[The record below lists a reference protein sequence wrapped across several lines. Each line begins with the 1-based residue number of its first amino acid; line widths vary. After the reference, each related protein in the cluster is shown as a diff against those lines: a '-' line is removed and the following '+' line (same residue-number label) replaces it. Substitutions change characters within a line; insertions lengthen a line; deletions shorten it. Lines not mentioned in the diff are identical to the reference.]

1 MEPVKLTAKQE
12 AFCLAYLETGNAS
25 KAYRQVYKSDRMK
38 STTIARKA
46 HHLMENG
53 KIGARLDE
61 LRAPVRER
69 AQLTLES
76 HLQRLKDLSEAAE
89 CKGQFAA
96 AIAAETNRGRA
107 AGLYVERVDNTA
119 SDGSMSPTRILLVA
133 PPPTKGD

>member
-1 MEPVKLTAKQE
+1 MKPVKLTAKQE

-25 KAYRQVYKSDRMK
+25 EAYRQVYKSDRMK
-38 STTIARKA
+38 PATIARKA
-46 HHLMENG
+46 HDLMENG
-53 KIGARLDE
+53 KIAARLTE

-107 AGLYVERVDNTA
+107 AGLYVERVDNTS

-133 PPPTKGD
+133 PPAKDD